1 MKTILKSLASA
12 SVIFVLSGC
21 GGSSVF
27 EGAPDEKNIS
37 LNEGQT
43 KSISVSGGQ
52 LDSNYTWSIT
62 SGDQVLSISEASTG
76 SAGQSAIET
85 DSSTIYL
92 TSSQVTEDMLL
103 KVQAVELTAL
113 GDSKTH
119 VFNVSV
125 ANIEAYSQAID
136 ADENNIIEVSVENLS
151 RNNTFTW
158 KQVSG
163 PKLTITENANV
174 ANVVIPKV
182 SSNSVAVILVE
193 ESNDDGYY
201 NETEITINIID
212 VPMDVIK
219 LKGSSGDNIKL
230 AYPSPLDDSSY
241 VWSLF
246 SGENITVEGIGD
258 TIDVVLP
265 DVSSPSQSTI
275 IAKQTDV
282 SGIEKSVRFDL
293 EILPKATNSLVF
305 EFKAEDEGVVVVID
319 GGVESEYLWT
329 QMTGPT
335 IDVSEIDSLRAVLN
349 IPSVPED
356 SMATFLVKE
365 TDSKGDVT
373 RTVVNILI
381 KVEEN
386 TGSTVMSMAF
396 TTGDIYPK
404 NTNVIPNVA
413 LADDGFAISS
423 YQVKY
428 TDSIGINA
436 VVKSINSIYEWASDG
451 TELDRV
457 DEIISMSVDVAE
469 NKNGI
474 IAYISKTNGAQ
485 SLSYIRYSDGAWSE
499 PVSLVASS
507 EGVMGNVSVSIN
519 DYGKAAI
526 SYIKRNSSGFSANHY
541 VTIVSSNGSVL
552 TKNIATAG
560 SLTRSAFESTVS
572 AINARNNDDSVNYT
586 LTDNDV
592 FDGKELLVG
601 DGVVFID
608 NVGKVYFTYKDIKVN
623 YDITIED
630 PTVNQTEGASELY
643 SEKTNVTLSFTSK
656 QNNNY
661 SLKTSLING
670 SSLFNDTVVNSEFNV
685 DFYGSGTRSGKYAV
699 VFDSQNDLGLTDTQ
713 VITYNIFNNS
723 EWSTSKYTEHFDD
736 KSFHSSRVAVNESGD
751 VVISSK
757 FEGVNGDTGHQITS
771 FDSEK
776 NHNELSF
783 FVSDISDID
792 GATAITID
800 YFGNVLFSYIEE
812 SDMLIQTYPKLDS
825 PASRFNVE
833 IDNAENTLW
842 DSNKHGELVVVH
854 YSDVD
859 SGYVHTKQQ

>member
-1 MKTILKSLASA
+1 MKTILKSLVSASA
-12 SVIFVLSGC
+12 IFVLSGC

-27 EGAPDEKNIS
+27 EGAPDEINVN

-52 LDSNYTWSIT
+52 LDSNYTWSIS
-62 SGDQVLSISEASTG
+62 SGEEILSISETSTG
-76 SAGQSAIET
+76 SDGQSAIET

-92 TSSQVTEDMLL
+92 TSSQVAKDMSL

-125 ANIEAYSQAID
+125 VNIEAYSQTMD

-158 KQVSG
+158 EQIAG
-163 PKLTITENANV
+163 PKLTITENSSAANI
-174 ANVVIPKV
+174 VIPKV
-182 SSNSVAVILVE
+182 SSNSVAVILVKE
-193 ESNDDGYY
+193 TNDDGYY

-241 VWSLF
+241 EWSWF
-246 SGENITVEGIGD
+246 SGENITVEGLGD
-258 TIDVVLP
+258 AVDVVLP
-265 DVSSPSQSTI
+265 DVLEPSESTI
-275 IAKQTDV
+275 LAKQIDIN
-282 SGIEKSVRFDL
+282 GIEKSVRFDL

-319 GGVESEYLWT
+319 GGVESEYVWT

-335 IDVSEIDSLRAVLN
+335 IDVSEINSLRAVLDM
-349 IPSVPED
+349 PSVTEN
-356 SMATFLVKE
+356 SKATFLVKE
-365 TDSKGDVT
+365 TDSEGGIT

-381 KVEEN
+381 KLEDN
-386 TGSTVMSMAF
+386 TGSTVMSMNFAE
-396 TTGDIYPK
+396 GDIYPK

-436 VVKSINSIYEWASDG
+436 VVKSINSIYEWANNG

-457 DEIISMSVDVAE
+457 DEVISMSVDAAE
-469 NKNGI
+469 NKHGI
-474 IAYISKTNGAQ
+474 IAYISKTNEEQ
-485 SLSYIRYSDGAWSE
+485 SLNYIRYSDGAWST
-499 PVSLVASS
+499 PVSLVASA
-507 EGVMGNVSVSIN
+507 EGVMGGVSVSIN
-519 DYGKAAI
+519 DSGKAAI
-526 SYIKRNSSGFSANHY
+526 SYIKRNSSGFSANYY
-541 VTIVSSNGSVL
+541 VTTVSLSGSVF

-572 AINARNNDDSVNYT
+572 AINARNNDDSVTYT

-601 DGVVFID
+601 DGLVFID

-630 PTVNQTEGASELY
+630 PTVNQIEGAPEQY
-643 SEKTNVTLSFTSK
+643 SEKTNVTLAFTSK
-656 QNNNY
+656 EDKNY
-661 SLKTSLING
+661 SLKASLING
-670 SSLFNDTVVNSEFNV
+670 SSLFNEEIVNSEFDV
-685 DFYGSGTRSGKYAV
+685 DFYASGTRTGRYAV
-699 VFDSQNDLGLTDTQ
+699 VFDSQNDFGLTDAQ

-723 EWSTSKYTEHFDD
+723 DWSTSKHTEHFDD
-736 KSFHSSRVAVNESGD
+736 KSFHSSKVAVNESGD
-751 VVISSK
+751 IVISSM
-757 FEGVNGDTGHQITS
+757 FEGVNGDSGHQVTF

-776 NHNELSF
+776 SHDERSF
-783 FVSDISDID
+783 FASDISDVD
-792 GATAITID
+792 GVTALTID
-800 YFGNVLFSYIEE
+800 SFGNVLFSYVEE
-812 SDMLIQTYPKLDS
+812 SDMQIQTYPKLDS
-825 PASRFNVE
+825 PASKLNIE
-833 IDNAENTLW
+833 IDNAENILW

-854 YSDVD
+854 WSDVD